1 MEGGIEEGGGGRRGR
16 GSEIISLLISQV
28 VGKKRQASFCKHRLG
43 PQSCGRHATR
53 IANIQYIY
61 THTLKITRFE
71 AVCLTIKI
79 IFQIINEV
87 NALFTLSIIPTHLLH
102 SFFFFCCY
110 RIRNLNFLFPFP
122 YSQRWEGEKREGKK

>member
-1 MEGGIEEGGGGRRGR
+1 MKKVPRSGVVKREASREEWRRWWREELRKEGGGKRGR

-61 THTLKITRFE
+61 THTLKITKFE

-87 NALFTLSIIPTHLLH
+87 NALFTLSIIPTH
-102 SFFFFCCY
+102 
-110 RIRNLNFLFPFP
+110 
-122 YSQRWEGEKREGKK
+122 